1 VNAVATPRLGDCA
14 ILIEH
19 FSRSLTVSDQ
29 KSPGSLQDEIDRTLL
44 QHRRLFFSEEVSP
57 ESAAEA
63 IRKLWYLELIGPGKP
78 ITLII
83 HSPGGSVD
91 AGFAVWDQIKMISA
105 PVTTVVTGLAAS
117 MGSILS
123 LCAAKGRRFAT
134 PNARILI
141 HQPSI
146 HGGLRGQAS
155 DLEIHARE
163 ILKLRARIVQ
173 LYVEATGK
181 DREFIAQAIER
192 DTWLS
197 ADEAKEFGLIDK
209 VISNFKDIQ

>member
-1 VNAVATPRLGDCA
+1 VTDNKA
-14 ILIEH
+14 
-19 FSRSLTVSDQ
+19 S
-29 KSPGSLQDEIDRTLL
+29 GSLDDEIERTLL
-44 QHRRLFFSEEVSP
+44 QNRRLFFSAEVDQ
-57 ESAAEA
+57 ESATDA
-63 IRKLWYLELIGPGKP
+63 IRKLWYLEYSGPGKA
-78 ITLII
+78 IHLII
-83 HSPGGSVD
+83 NSPGGSVD
-91 AGFAVWDQIKMISA
+91 AGFAVWDQIKMISS
-105 PVTTVVTGLAAS
+105 PVTTIVTGLAAS

-123 LCAAKGRRFAT
+123 LCGGKGRRLAT

-146 HGGLRGQAS
+146 HGGVRGQAS

-163 ILKLRARIVQ
+163 ILKMRSRIID

-181 DREFIAQAIER
+181 DRETIAAAIER

-209 VISNFKDIQ
+209 VITNFKELM

>member
-1 VNAVATPRLGDCA
+1 M
-14 ILIEH
+14 
-19 FSRSLTVSDQ
+19 SDT
-29 KSPGSLQDEIDRTLL
+29 KSPGSLDDEIERTLL
-44 QHRRLFFSEEVSP
+44 QSRRLFFSEEVSQ
-57 ESAAEA
+57 ESATEI
-63 IRKLWYLELIGPGKP
+63 IRKLWYLELIAPGKP
-78 ITLII
+78 ITLVIN
-83 HSPGGSVD
+83 SPGGSVD
-91 AGFAVWDQIKMISA
+91 AGFAVWDQIRMISS
-105 PVTTVVTGLAAS
+105 PVSTLVTGLAAS

-123 LCAAKGRRFAT
+123 LCAQKGRRLAT

-163 ILKLRARIVQ
+163 ILKTRARIVN

-181 DREFIAQAIER
+181 DRETIAAAIER

-197 ADEAKEFGLIDK
+197 ADEAKDFGLIDK
-209 VISNFKDIQ
+209 VITNYKDLQ

>member
-1 VNAVATPRLGDCA
+1 MS
-14 ILIEH
+14 E
-19 FSRSLTVSDQ
+19 S
-29 KSPGSLQDEIDRTLL
+29 KSPGSLPDEIERTLL
-44 QHRRLFFSEEVSP
+44 QNRRLFFSEEVSP
-57 ESAAEA
+57 ETAAEA
-63 IRKLWYLELIGPGKP
+63 IRKLWYLELTNPGKP

-83 HSPGGSVD
+83 ASPGGSVD
-91 AGFAVWDQIKMISA
+91 AGFAVWDQIKMISS
-105 PVTTVVTGLAAS
+105 PVSTLVTGLAAS

-123 LCAAKGRRFAT
+123 LCAPKGRRFAT

-146 HGGLRGQAS
+146 HGGVRGQAS

-163 ILKLRARIVQ
+163 ILKLRARIVA

-181 DREFIAQAIER
+181 DRDTIAQAIER

-197 ADEAKEFGLIDK
+197 AEEAKDFGLIDK
-209 VISNFKDIQ
+209 VVTNFKDIL

>member
-1 VNAVATPRLGDCA
+1 
-14 ILIEH
+14 
-19 FSRSLTVSDQ
+19 VSDP
-29 KSPGSLQDEIDRTLL
+29 KSPGSLDDEIERTLL
-44 QHRRLFFSEEVSP
+44 LNRRLFFSEDVNQ
-57 ESAAEA
+57 ESATEV
-63 IRKLWYLELIGPGKP
+63 IRKLWYLELIAPGKP
-78 ITLII
+78 ITLMIN
-83 HSPGGSVD
+83 SPGGSVD
-91 AGFAVWDQIKMISA
+91 AGFAVWDQMRMISS

-123 LCAAKGRRFAT
+123 LCAGRGRRLST
-134 PNARILI
+134 PNARFLI

-163 ILKLRARIVQ
+163 ILKTRARIVQ

-181 DREFIAQAIER
+181 DRETIAAAIER

-197 ADEAKEFGLIDK
+197 AEEAKDFGLIDK
-209 VISNFKDIQ
+209 VVTSFKDIQ

>member
-1 VNAVATPRLGDCA
+1 
-14 ILIEH
+14 
-19 FSRSLTVSDQ
+19 VSETKLQ
-29 KSPGSLQDEIDRTLL
+29 GSVDDEIERTLL
-44 QHRRLFFSEEVSP
+44 LHRRVFYSDEVNQETST
-57 ESAAEA
+57 EA
-63 IRKLWYLELIGPGKP
+63 IRKLWYLELSAPGKP
-78 ITLII
+78 ITMVIN
-83 HSPGGSVD
+83 SPGGSVD
-91 AGFAVWDQIKMISA
+91 AGFAVWDQVKMISS
-105 PVTTVVTGLAAS
+105 PVTTLITGLAAS

-134 PNARILI
+134 PNSRILI

-163 ILKLRARIVQ
+163 ILKTRARIVQ

-181 DREFIAQAIER
+181 DRDTIAQAIER

-197 ADEAKEFGLIDK
+197 AEEAKEFGLLDK
-209 VISNFKDIQ
+209 IITNFKDIQ

>member
-1 VNAVATPRLGDCA
+1 VTDNKA
-14 ILIEH
+14 
-19 FSRSLTVSDQ
+19 S
-29 KSPGSLQDEIDRTLL
+29 GSLDDEIERTLL
-44 QHRRLFFSEEVSP
+44 QHRRLFFSAEVDQ
-57 ESAAEA
+57 ESATDA
-63 IRKLWYLELIGPGKP
+63 IRKLWYLELNAPGKP
-78 ITLII
+78 ITMII
-83 HSPGGSVD
+83 NSPGGSVD
-91 AGFAVWDQIKMISA
+91 AGFAVWDQIKMISS

-123 LCAAKGRRFAT
+123 LCGGKGRRLAT

-146 HGGLRGQAS
+146 HGGVRGQAS

-163 ILKLRARIVQ
+163 ILKMRSRIID

-181 DREFIAQAIER
+181 DRETIAAAIER

-197 ADEAKEFGLIDK
+197 ADEAKEFGLIDR
-209 VISNFKDIQ
+209 VITNFKELM

>member
-1 VNAVATPRLGDCA
+1 MS
-14 ILIEH
+14 E
-19 FSRSLTVSDQ
+19 S
-29 KSPGSLQDEIDRTLL
+29 KSPGSLPDEIERTLL
-44 QHRRLFFSEEVSP
+44 QNRRLFFSEEVSP
-57 ESAAEA
+57 ETAAEA
-63 IRKLWYLELIGPGKP
+63 IRKIWYLELSQPGKP

-83 HSPGGSVD
+83 ASPGGSVD
-91 AGFAVWDQIKMISA
+91 AGFAVWDQIKMISS
-105 PVTTVVTGLAAS
+105 PVTTLVTGLAAS

-123 LCAAKGRRFAT
+123 LVAPKGRRFAT

-146 HGGLRGQAS
+146 HGGVRGQAS

-163 ILKLRARIVQ
+163 ILKLRARIIA

-181 DREFIAQAIER
+181 DRETIAQAIER

-209 VISNFKDIQ
+209 VISSFKDIL

>member
-1 VNAVATPRLGDCA
+1 
-14 ILIEH
+14 
-19 FSRSLTVSDQ
+19 VSDT
-29 KSPGSLQDEIDRTLL
+29 KSLGSLEDEIERTLL
-44 QHRRLFFSEEVSP
+44 QNRRLFFSEEVSP
-57 ESAAEA
+57 ETAADA
-63 IRKLWYLELIGPGKP
+63 IRKLWYLELTQPGKP

-91 AGFAVWDQIKMISA
+91 AGFAVWDQIKMISS
-105 PVTTVVTGLAAS
+105 PVTTLVTGLAAS

-163 ILKLRARIVQ
+163 ILKLRARIVS

-181 DREFIAQAIER
+181 DRDTIAQAIER

-197 ADEAKEFGLIDK
+197 AEEAKDFGLIDK
-209 VISNFKDIQ
+209 IVTSFKDIG

>member
-1 VNAVATPRLGDCA
+1 MS
-14 ILIEH
+14 E
-19 FSRSLTVSDQ
+19 S
-29 KSPGSLQDEIDRTLL
+29 KSPGSLQDEIERTLL
-44 QHRRLFFSEEVSP
+44 QNRRLFFSEEVSP
-57 ESAAEA
+57 ETAAEA
-63 IRKLWYLELIGPGKP
+63 IRKIWYLELTQPGKP

-83 HSPGGSVD
+83 ASPGGSVD
-91 AGFAVWDQIKMISA
+91 AGFAVWDQIKMISS
-105 PVTTVVTGLAAS
+105 PVSTLVTGLAAS

-123 LCAAKGRRFAT
+123 LCAPKGRRFAT

-146 HGGLRGQAS
+146 HGGVRGQAS

-163 ILKLRARIVQ
+163 ILKLRARIVS

-181 DREFIAQAIER
+181 DRDTIAAAIER

-197 ADEAKEFGLIDK
+197 AEEAKEFGLIDK
-209 VISNFKDIQ
+209 VVTSYKDIT

>member
-1 VNAVATPRLGDCA
+1 MTDNNKA
-14 ILIEH
+14 
-19 FSRSLTVSDQ
+19 S
-29 KSPGSLQDEIDRTLL
+29 GSLEDEIERTLL
-44 QHRRLFFSEEVSP
+44 LNRRLFFSAEVDQ
-57 ESAAEA
+57 ESATDA
-63 IRKLWYLELIGPGKP
+63 IRKLWYLEFSAPGKP

-83 HSPGGSVD
+83 NSPGGSVD
-91 AGFAVWDQIKMISA
+91 AGFAVWDQIKMISS

-123 LCAAKGRRFAT
+123 LCGGKGKRLAT

-146 HGGLRGQAS
+146 HGGVRGQAS

-163 ILKLRARIVQ
+163 ILKMRARIID
-173 LYVEATGK
+173 LYVEASGK
-181 DREFIAQAIER
+181 DRETIAAAIER

-197 ADEAKEFGLIDK
+197 AEEAKDFGLIDR
-209 VISNFKDIQ
+209 VITNYKEIT